1 MLPLRES
8 LLVTPDSPGAMS
20 KAAHSTV
27 PRGVFTMHVPCM
39 DEEAQALLDEYKISG
54 DPDIADHLVKC

>member
-1 MLPLRES
+1 
-8 LLVTPDSPGAMS
+8 MS